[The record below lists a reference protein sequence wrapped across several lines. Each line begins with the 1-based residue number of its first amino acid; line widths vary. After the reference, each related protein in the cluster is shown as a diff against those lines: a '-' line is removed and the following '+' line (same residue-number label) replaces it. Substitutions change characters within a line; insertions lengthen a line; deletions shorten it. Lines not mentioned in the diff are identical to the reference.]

1 MGLNM
6 VKKIKKSRSYSYNDR
21 TIKPNVKGKGIPTP
35 EDNEEILDFEGKD
48 ASYVKRILAYAID
61 LAIYIPIAL
70 VFQRMTIILRSAGG
84 SENERNALYMTISMI
99 IFAVLL
105 FGYLPNKWKGQTIGK
120 KLLKIR
126 LVPTDRKRIDISKYL
141 VREFLVKVTL
151 CWIVTPI
158 VAAYGLYKIY
168 VAKEN
173 NPILIHDK
181 LANTRVVEIQEVK

>member
-1 MGLNM
+1 M

-35 EDNEEILDFEGKD
+35 EDNEELLDFEGKD

-151 CWIVTPI
+151 CWMIIPI
-158 VAAYGLYKIY
+158 VAAHGLYKIY

-173 NPILIHDK
+173 NPILLHDR
-181 LANTRVVEIQEVK
+181 LANTRVVEAQEIK

>member
-1 MGLNM
+1 M

-21 TIKPNVKGKGIPTP
+21 TIKPNVKGKGIPTL

-70 VFQRMTIILRSAGG
+70 VFHHTTITLRATGG
-84 SENERNALYMTISMI
+84 TENERNALYMTISMV

-120 KLLKIR
+120 KLLKS
-126 LVPTDRKRIDISKYL
+126 DRS
-141 VREFLVKVTL
+141 
-151 CWIVTPI
+151 
-158 VAAYGLYKIY
+158 
-168 VAKEN
+168 
-173 NPILIHDK
+173 H
-181 LANTRVVEIQEVK
+181 VVL

>member
-1 MGLNM
+1 M

-35 EDNEEILDFEGKD
+35 EDNEELLDFEGKD

-61 LAIYIPIAL
+61 LAIYIPIAI
-70 VFQRMTIILRSAGG
+70 VFQYTTVTLRAAGG
-84 SENERNALYMTISMI
+84 TENERNALYMTISMV

-105 FGYLPNKWKGQTIGK
+105 FGYLPNKWQGQTIGK
-120 KLLKIR
+120 KILKIR
-126 LVPTDRKRIDISKYL
+126 LVPTDRKKIDFSKYL

-158 VAAYGLYKIY
+158 VAAHGLYKIY

-173 NPILIHDK
+173 NPTLLHDR
-181 LANTRVVEIQEVK
+181 LANTRVVEIEEVK

>member
-1 MGLNM
+1 M
-6 VKKIKKSRSYSYNDR
+6 VKKIKKSRAYSYNDR

-61 LAIYIPIAL
+61 LVIYIPIAL
-70 VFQRMTIILRSAGG
+70 VFQHTTVTLRATGG
-84 SENERNALYMTISMI
+84 AENERNALYMTISMV

-141 VREFLVKVTL
+141 VREFLVKVIL